1 MSTFDNLLGE
11 VEYLRSTKRVDGI
24 LEGIIYISDNEELYP
39 SEIRRELKMFMRDG
53 AKLFAPKETV

>member
-53 AKLFAPKETV
+53 AKLFAPKEIV

>member
-24 LEGIIYISDNEELYP
+24 LEGIIYILDNEECYP